1 MLKFVLRFK
10 LRNMHIQIINGPNLN
25 LIGTREK
32 DIYGDADFDKFLK
45 LLKEHFSE
53 IELDYYQSNVEGE
66 IINKIHEVGFS
77 FHGIVLNA
85 GGYTHTSV
93 AIADAIK
100 AVTTPVVEV
109 HISNVFARE
118 EFRHKSLI
126 APNCLGSISGFG
138 LDSYRLAIE
147 SLRVKDHK

>member
-1 MLKFVLRFK
+1 MR
-10 LRNMHIQIINGPNLN
+10 IQIINGPNLN
-25 LIGTREK
+25 LLGTREK
-32 DIYGDADFDKFLK
+32 DIYGEIDFEKFLK
-45 LLKEHFSE
+45 LLKEHFKD
-53 IELDYYQSNVEGE
+53 IELEYYQSNIEGE

-100 AVTTPVVEV
+100 AVKTPVVEV

-126 APNCLGSISGFG
+126 ASNCLGSISGFG

-147 SLRVKDHK
+147 SLRVKDYK

>member
-1 MLKFVLRFK
+1 MR
-10 LRNMHIQIINGPNLN
+10 IQIINGPNLN

-53 IELDYYQSNVEGE
+53 LELDYYQSNVEGE

-100 AVTTPVVEV
+100 AVKTPVVEV

-147 SLRVKDHK
+147 SLRVKEHK

>member
-1 MLKFVLRFK
+1 MK
-10 LRNMHIQIINGPNLN
+10 IQIINGPNLN

-32 DIYGDADFDKFLK
+32 DIYGEVDFEMFLK
-45 LLKEHFSE
+45 LLKEHFGD
-53 IELDYYQSNVEGE
+53 IHLDYFQSNIEGE
-66 IINKIHEVGFS
+66 IIDKIQEVGFNYK
-77 FHGIVLNA
+77 GIVLNA

-100 AVTTPVVEV
+100 AVKAHVVEV

-118 EFRHKSLI
+118 DFRHVSLI
-126 APNCLGSISGFG
+126 AANCMGSISGFG

-147 SLRVKDHK
+147 SLRVAK